1 MANDK
6 LTVSTKELFE
16 LFPNAEAATEY
27 VESRLWPNGPVCR
40 ECGKQ
45 DRILKRKGGFY
56 NCGRCRIDFSV
67 RKGTIFEGS
76 HIPLDKWIHAMY
88 LLLTARKGVSSVQL
102 SKELSITQKS
112 AWFLLHRLREACG
125 DDMVALRGIVEI
137 DETLIGGKAKNMHA
151 KKRLAKFGKQAT
163 GKKTGSFDK
172 TVVMGMREV
181 GGRTYAKPV
190 TGTTQA
196 RLRGEVLLRVESGST
211 VCTDEAP
218 AYDGLRRFYPKH
230 HKVSHKNGEYMRD
243 GLGTNNIESVWAVLK
258 RGLHGTYHHASPK
271 HLARYVN
278 EFTFRLNAG
287 NCKVHTLHRLNALV
301 DSTAGKRIKY
311 KDLTA

>member
-16 LFPNAEAATEY
+16 LFPDTESARQY
-27 VESRLWPNGPVCR
+27 VESRLWPNGPVCH

-56 NCGRCRIDFSV
+56 HCGHCRIDFSV
-67 RKGTIFEGS
+67 RKGTIFQDS
-76 HIPLDKWIHAMY
+76 KIPLNKWIHAMY

-112 AWFLLHRLREACG
+112 AWFLLMRLREACG
-125 DDMVALRGIVEI
+125 EDMVALRGIVEV

-151 KKRLAKFGKQAT
+151 KKRIAKFGKEAT
-163 GKKTGSFDK
+163 GKMTGSFDK

-181 GGRTYAKPV
+181 GGRVKAKPIKR
-190 TGTTQA
+190 TTKA
-196 RLRGEVLLRVESGST
+196 EVQSEILFNVETGST
-211 VCTDEAP
+211 ICTDEAQ
-218 AYDGLRRFYPKH
+218 YYRGLDKH
-230 HKVSHKNGEYMRD
+230 FPHKTVKHKDGEYVKD
-243 GLGTNNIESVWAVLK
+243 GFGTQGIESVWAVLK
-258 RGLHGTYHHASPK
+258 RGLHGVYHHASEK

-301 DSTAGKRIKY
+301 DSTAGKRISY